1 MLLEF
6 NDIKS
11 HIISFGGVSG
21 TRTQTPFD
29 RLLPAFQASALPVR
43 LKTPRV
49 GGATSQYLVYLDQGF
64 TSLPFGGEGGI
75 RTLAPVTRPSG
86 LANRPLHHL
95 GTPPY
100 K

>member
-1 MLLEF
+1 MLTLALT
-6 NDIKS
+6 
-11 HIISFGGVSG
+11 G
-21 TRTQTPFD
+21 QTAYVRVRNFTAF
-29 RLLPAFQASALPVR
+29 LPHNFRKEPLSALGSDV
-43 LKTPRV
+43 
-49 GGATSQYLVYLDQGF
+49 
-64 TSLPFGGEGGI
+64 FGGEGGI